1 MDEGLAHQMTYGDG
15 SGQNTKHHYS
25 GTINNKKRK
34 SGLCRGV
41 KKKKKVVKRI

>member
-15 SGQNTKHHYS
+15 GGQNTKHHYA
-25 GTINNKKRK
+25 GTINTKKRK
-34 SGLCRGV
+34 SDLYRGV